1 MVLGVNAIT
10 LAEQLRTPEDQVAR
24 LQQLRVLPVSHT
36 CPTCNITTDS
46 VKRREGTKYFYFWCS
61 GCKSSTSIRKGTM
74 LSSKGITFRT
84 FLMIGY
90 FFVAMNMTHQQ
101 LIHEVNLVCPEGE
114 EGEYTLGTTLTS
126 CHTTVFYNKVFR
138 CDKII
143 YDLNL
148 EIGLCAMCRD
158 IIAEE
163 MFESSQDY
171 MIGGPGTTVEVD
183 ESMFGRC
190 CYYTSQHNALHTTT
204 VHNTAVHCRQA
215 QV

>member
-1 MVLGVNAIT
+1 M
-10 LAEQLRTPEDQVAR
+10 
-24 LQQLRVLPVSHT
+24 
-36 CPTCNITTDS
+36 C
-46 VKRREGTKYFYFWCS
+46 
-61 GCKSSTSIRKGTM
+61 IRDR
-74 LSSKGITFRT
+74 SKGITFRT

-190 CYYTSQHNALHTTT
+190 CYYTSQHYNIVHYTKPHHNTPYYISLHITQLLHFIQHNALHYTPLQYTIQQCT
-204 VHNTAVHCRQA
+204 VGKRKYRRGRITGRRQCWILGGVCR
-215 QV
+215 